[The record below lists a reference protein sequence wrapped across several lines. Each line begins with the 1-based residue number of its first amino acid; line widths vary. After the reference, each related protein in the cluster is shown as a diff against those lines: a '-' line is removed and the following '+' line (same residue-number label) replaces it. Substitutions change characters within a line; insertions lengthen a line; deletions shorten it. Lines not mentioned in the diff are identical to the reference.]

1 MGSVASRVLEKPFIS
16 ASSNMTIAQLIA
28 YLIPEKKRHDEV
40 LAGLCGLDN
49 VPMGVWNDYTK
60 AECVDREDGMAGESD
75 ENNARIVVNG
85 QRVRTDYRFDFE
97 IWTMCND
104 VPVRM
109 EPTFRLWEVA

>member
-1 MGSVASRVLEKPFIS
+1 M
-16 ASSNMTIAQLIA
+16 
-28 YLIPEKKRHDEV
+28 
-40 LAGLCGLDN
+40 CGLDN

-60 AECVDREDGMAGESD
+60 AEGVDREDGMAGESD

-85 QRVRTDYRFDFE
+85 QRVRTDYRFNFE

-109 EPTFRLWEVA
+109 EPTFRLWEVARAFWRPDYPLTLYYRSVGTTVV